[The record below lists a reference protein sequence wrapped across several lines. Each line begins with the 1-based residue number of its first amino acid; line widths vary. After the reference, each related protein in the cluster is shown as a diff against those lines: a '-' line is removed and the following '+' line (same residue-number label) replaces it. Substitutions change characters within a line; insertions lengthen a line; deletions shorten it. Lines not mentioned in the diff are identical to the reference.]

1 MMSVGRILA
10 LIYLFVV
17 ISFMAVV
24 AIKIRND
31 KKHIMISSY
40 LGFAFLASSLIFH
53 HAVPGGGDSLV
64 IIGLSIISG
73 CLFIGAALVY
83 IGDRMREG

>member
-40 LGFAFLASSLIFH
+40 LGLAFLAR
-53 HAVPGGGDSLV
+53 AVRNAHPTKMPK
-64 IIGLSIISG
+64 
-73 CLFIGAALVY
+73 LFCSHS
-83 IGDRMREG
+83 